1 MLGLLLLILKILGI
15 ILAALLGLILIL
27 ALAILLVPVR
37 YRGRG
42 SYYHKPEGWIRI
54 TWLLHLICVQI
65 SYPEKPELVIRIFG
79 FRAFKEKGDEA
90 GEADEDWAES
100 PVLSAQEVPEEL
112 ADPKLEEEV
121 KAQEQPETEEQPE
134 TAKRLEPAGLPE
146 QPETGEQPEPAE
158 LPEQPESAG
167 PQERP
172 SGGPDSTRK
181 PRKKKNLFLRLTDR
195 LRERIRRLQLSIGIL
210 SNRIRIL
217 WLQKEQLMAFIHDEK
232 NKKTFRLVK
241 KQLKLLIRHVR
252 PGKLKG
258 SLTFGLEDPYLMGQ
272 ILSGAAL
279 FYPLYHKSLKLTPVF
294 EQQMIEG
301 ELFLKGRVRPG
312 TLLFIGLRLLIH
324 KNFRVL
330 LKRFLN
336 QGGK

>member
-1 MLGLLLLILKILGI
+1 MLGLLLLILKIIGI

-27 ALAILLVPVR
+27 ALTILLVPVR

-42 SYYHKPEGWIRI
+42 SYYHKPEGRIRI
-54 TWLLHLICVQI
+54 TWLLHLICIQI
-65 SYPEKPELVIRIFG
+65 SYLEKPELVIRIFG

-90 GEADEDWAES
+90 GEDWAES
-100 PVLSAQEVPEEL
+100 PVLSAQEFTEEL

-121 KAQEQPETEEQPE
+121 KAQEPLKRREAEEQPE
-134 TAKRLEPAGLPE
+134 TEK
-146 QPETGEQPEPAE
+146 QPEPA
-158 LPEQPESAG
+158 G
-167 PQERP
+167 PQ
-172 SGGPDSTRK
+172 K
-181 PRKKKNLFLRLTDR
+181 PRKKKNFFLRLADR
-195 LRERIRRLQLSIGIL
+195 IRERIRRLKLSVRIL
-210 SNRIRIL
+210 TNRLKML

-241 KQLKLLIRHVR
+241 KQLKVFIRHVR
-252 PGKLKG
+252 PVKLKG
-258 SLTFGLEDPYLMGQ
+258 RLTFGLEDPYLMGQ
-272 ILSGAAL
+272 LLSGAAL